1 MLVPPQFQKAAKRK
15 LKKGKSPVE
24 GSKAEEK
31 GESKKEAAAEGDA
44 PNPFLAMLKGK
55 K

>member
-1 MLVPPQFQKAAKRK
+1 MPMPPQFQKAAKRK
-15 LKKGKSPVE
+15 VKKYKE
-24 GSKAEEK
+24 GSPQEEK

-55 K
+55 R